1 MSREARAVGESHST
15 QGDPSIAEKLRRQIE
30 DGKGQA
36 KQKLAEGK
44 EKAASVVAEVG
55 EKVSAAAPEP
65 VQQALAQVQQQTSE
79 RPVPAAFLAGVLTG
93 WLIGR
98 KRSRRVVLI
107 GGR

>member
-1 MSREARAVGESHST
+1 MSRAV
-15 QGDPSIAEKLRRQIE
+15 QGDPSMAEKLRRQIE

-44 EKAASVVAEVG
+44 EKAASAVAEVS
-55 EKVSAAAPEP
+55 EKVTAKAPEP
-65 VQQALAQVQQQTSE
+65 VQKALEQVQQRTSE

-98 KRSRRVVLI
+98 KRGSKVVLI